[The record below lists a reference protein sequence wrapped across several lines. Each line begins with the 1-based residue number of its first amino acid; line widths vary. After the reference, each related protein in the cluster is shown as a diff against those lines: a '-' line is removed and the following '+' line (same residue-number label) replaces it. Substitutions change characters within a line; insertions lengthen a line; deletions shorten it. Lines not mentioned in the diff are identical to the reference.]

1 MWATDSIK
9 LFSNSSCFDIYYR
22 HMTVVK
28 TVNSEVSPHSVP
40 FVDYQKDSP
49 QHHTVGQST
58 TGTEWGNMSKRR
70 RKEG

>member
-1 MWATDSIK
+1 
-9 LFSNSSCFDIYYR
+9 
-22 HMTVVK
+22 MTVVK